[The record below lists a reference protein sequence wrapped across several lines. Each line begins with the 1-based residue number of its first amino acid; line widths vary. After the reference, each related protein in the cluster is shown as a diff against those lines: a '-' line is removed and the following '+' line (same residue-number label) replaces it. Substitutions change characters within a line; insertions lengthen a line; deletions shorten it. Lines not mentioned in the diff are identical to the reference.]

1 MNNYN
6 FMIIYILKLDYIYIY
21 IILQEIKSAIP
32 ENREVKTMPLC
43 GIYA

>member
-21 IILQEIKSAIP
+21 YLTRNKISKS
-32 ENREVKTMPLC
+32 
-43 GIYA
+43 